1 MVTELFE
8 RLKRSAK
15 ELGVNPSWLSSG
27 RGPIIET
34 ITEFDTIDR
43 SGNNVSSDN
52 VSVKIVAI
60 DAEDPG
66 AICENLATK
75 TFSSHPNKP
84 TMILLHGLFGAL
96 SNWDTTIN
104 KFAEYTQP
112 IALRLPITQG
122 PKSDITVKSV
132 VLTTIY
138 FIESFGLG
146 PVILCGNS
154 FGGHVALRLC
164 LLRPD
169 LVRALILSGSSGL
182 YEHGVDSLPARPD
195 RDFIRD
201 QMERVFALE
210 EFITEEAVN
219 DIYDI
224 VSQKEK
230 MLNIVHAARSA
241 KKDYLEKLLPLINV
255 PTLLLWGECD
265 RITTPTVANRFN
277 QLIPN
282 SSLVF
287 KDRCGHAPM
296 IEHPEWFS
304 SQVKSFLSG
313 ANLLG

>member
-15 ELGVNPSWLSSG
+15 ELGVNPSWLTSG
-27 RGPIIET
+27 RGPVIET
-34 ITEFDTIDR
+34 ITE
-43 SGNNVSSDN
+43 NVNVSDS
-52 VSVKIVAI
+52 SVGVTAGI
-60 DAEDPG
+60 DIGVNARG
-66 AICENLATK
+66 AKSEIEGK
-75 TFSSHPNKP
+75 VRPHPTKP

-104 KFAEYTQP
+104 KFAQYTQP

-138 FIESFGLG
+138 FIESLGLG

-169 LVRALILSGSSGL
+169 LVRALVLSGSSGL
-182 YEHGVDSLPARPD
+182 YEHGVDALPARPD
-195 RDFIRD
+195 REFIRD
-201 QMERVFALE
+201 QMQRVFALE
-210 EFITEEAVN
+210 QFITEQAVN
-219 DIYDI
+219 DIFDI

-241 KKDYLEKLLPLINV
+241 KKDYLEKLLPLISV
-255 PTLLLWGECD
+255 PTLLLWGEDD
-265 RITTPTVANRFN
+265 RITTPQIANRFN

-282 SSLVF
+282 SNLIM
-287 KDRCGHAPM
+287 KENCGHAPM

-304 SQVKSFLSG
+304 NQVKSFLSN
-313 ANLLG
+313 ANLLA